1 MNCPKCHS
9 DAIAT
14 IPAEIR
20 LYRNSPRTL
29 SHPPMSPSP
38 DVSVCLDC
46 GWSEFAI
53 PDSWLSAGWLRSH
66 KKQPATPATATV
78 TAINAV
84 RVAS

>member
-9 DAIAT
+9 DAVSN

-20 LYRNSPRTL
+20 LYRNFPRTL

-38 DVSVCLDC
+38 DISVCTEC
-46 GWSEFAI
+46 GWSEFSI
-53 PDSWLSAGWLRSH
+53 PASWLSAGWLGPR
-66 KKQPATPATATV
+66 KKQPIANV
-78 TAINAV
+78 TAIDAV